1 MAYNPTPPPPPSNS
15 SNREG
20 TKGNNPMDGFHI
32 MPDGSKMRDS
42 DMPTKP
48 SPFVEEVEPTPSPIL
63 GDIKFQ
69 KIIYSQDAF
78 RKKVDVSISELK
90 PQSPP
95 IDIQGFFK
103 QYRKIFFDIPKE
115 GITSHNTLI
124 RESMDYYTDFTDPK
138 DEQIIDLEGQVE
150 ALNNRINNHI
160 IGTEII
166 ESAGETAGSIG
177 DDLEEQAENTA
188 LLLEIGNPSDPN
200 IHWSKDSARLL
211 FPDGLKEVGKHMK
224 KDNSQKLPN
233 GVDVFEGNKNKID
246 DSYRDLKEAYHK
258 GGDSNIRELQE
269 IRTYSEW
276 KADIK
281 KRAGGRVTKRYRNC
295 IDCLNYVRD
304 IVKQTYEDITS

>member
-1 MAYNPTPPPPPSNS
+1 MAYTITPPPPPSNAN
-15 SNREG
+15 NREG
-20 TKGNNPMDGFHI
+20 NIGNTPPTGKPPM
-32 MPDGSKMRDS
+32 
-42 DMPTKP
+42 T

-69 KIIYSQDAF
+69 KTIYSQDAF

-103 QYRKIFFDIPKE
+103 QYNKIFFDIPKE
-115 GITSHNTLI
+115 GITSHDTLI

-138 DEQIIDLEGQVE
+138 DEQILDLEGQVE
-150 ALNNRINNHI
+150 SLNNRINNHI

-166 ESAGETAGSIG
+166 ESAGGTVDNVG
-177 DDLEEQAENTA
+177 DAIEDQTENQL
-188 LLLEIGNPSDPN
+188 LLLEIGNPSNPN
-200 IHWSKDSARLL
+200 IYWNKDSARLL
-211 FPDGLKEVGKHMK
+211 FPDGLKEVGKHMH

-233 GVDVFEGNKNKID
+233 GADVFEGNKSKID
-246 DSYRDLKEAYHK
+246 DSYRDLKEAYNK
-258 GGDSNIRELQE
+258 GGDSNIRELQD
-269 IRTYSEW
+269 IRTYNEW

-281 KRAGGRVTKRYRNC
+281 KRAGGSGTKRYRNC

-304 IVKQTYEDITS
+304 FTKQTYEDMTS